1 MRGTYAAKRDGW
13 SGSLATYRQITEGSN
28 GFAWKYRQRIIE
40 EQQSQHPKQQE
51 NAYLITRYLI
61 PIAIIILAVS
71 LLVFAG
77 VRLVSLTVGG
87 TAIQDKPISDVLNM
101 ADRHQLKLITIDGS
115 DVYATS
121 KTGLQYHSIKEDG
134 FALTDEFR
142 KDGVSVSIDNSQH
155 GQWLQGA
162 VDILLIALVAGMM
175 YFAIKRGNMGGQ
187 AAPFARSKAKRFSET
202 SSFHPF

>member
-1 MRGTYAAKRDGW
+1 MDIPPKDNRGTTKSTSKTTKKR
-13 SGSLATYRQITEGSN
+13 N
-28 GFAWKYRQRIIE
+28 
-40 EQQSQHPKQQE
+40 
-51 NAYLITRYLI
+51 LITRYLI
-61 PIAIIILAVS
+61 PIALIILAVS

-87 TAIQDKPISDVLNM
+87 TSIQDKPISDVLNM

-121 KTGLQYHSIKEDG
+121 KTGQQYHSVKEDG
-134 FALTDEFR
+134 LALTDEFR
-142 KDGVSVSIDNSQH
+142 RDGVSVSIDSSQH

-175 YFAIKRGNMGGQ
+175 YFAIKRGNMGAG
-187 AAPFARSKAKRFSET
+187 
-202 SSFHPF
+202 SSFCTLQSKTL